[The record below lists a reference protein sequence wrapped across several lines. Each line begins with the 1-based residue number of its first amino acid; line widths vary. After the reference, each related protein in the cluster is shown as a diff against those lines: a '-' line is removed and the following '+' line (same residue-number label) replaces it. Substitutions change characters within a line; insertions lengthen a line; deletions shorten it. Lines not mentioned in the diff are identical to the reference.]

1 MTVDFE
7 LQPKNSKIP
16 KTKRALKHIKHAF
29 QQLDSYHARPI
40 LIRVVMDGGYTNMS
54 VIPNLKELGTKY
66 IGTIKRNKK
75 IKLFGNCIQVQKLF
89 TSNPTKFRTLNDTEY
104 HYEHLTLNLTD
115 LGRHQVFVI
124 RRGHEKSIKF
134 YITNDLKMT
143 PITFLTCL
151 HERWLIEQ
159 GHRDLKQHCG
169 LRQIFVRKKDSVQGI
184 TKLCNLIK
192 NFLVVKI
199 AEAGISLRPYPLESL
214 IEKEFTQF
222 EQDLLKSLRYS
233 GDLKKYVKV

>member
-7 LQPKNSKIP
+7 LQPKNSQIP
-16 KTKRALKHIKHAF
+16 KTKRAVNHIKHAF
-29 QQLDSYHARPI
+29 RQLNLFHARPVR
-40 LIRVVMDGGYTNMS
+40 IRVVMDGGYTNMS
-54 VIPNLKELGTKY
+54 VIPDLKELGTKY

-75 IKLFGNCIQVQKLF
+75 IKLFGNGIQVQKLF
-89 TSNPTKFRTLNDTEY
+89 TSNPTKFRTLHGTEY
-104 HYEHLTLNLTD
+104 HYDYLTLNLTD

-124 RRGHEKSIKF
+124 RRGHEKSSKF

-169 LRQIFVRKKDSVQGI
+169 LRQIFVRKKNSVHGI

-199 AEAGISLRPYPLESL
+199 AESGLSLRTYPLETL

-222 EQDLLKSLRYS
+222 EQDLLKSLHYS
-233 GDLKKYVKV
+233 GDLKNYIGT